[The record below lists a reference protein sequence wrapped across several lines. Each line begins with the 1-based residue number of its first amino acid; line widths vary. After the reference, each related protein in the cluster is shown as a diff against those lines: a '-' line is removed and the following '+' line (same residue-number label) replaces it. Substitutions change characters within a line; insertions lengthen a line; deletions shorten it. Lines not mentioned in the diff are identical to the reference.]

1 MRRYSYILVLL
12 STLLACVAVSCAP
25 ELDEAYVPDNM
36 ETVEVDVLFRVDDM
50 VTKAMTAVEEDT
62 SLKDVWVFQFD
73 GSADASRIVGK
84 PRYYAIEDGASRI
97 GFSKVDDCTVVFLA
111 NTHDAYLELSDVKT
125 FGDIR
130 KKMIRISDGADCYDP
145 DMYDLVS
152 SAVLNGMDFTDPN
165 VNVQP
170 ALSRIFARI
179 SFTLTDSCEDIDIR
193 SVQLCNVP
201 EKVEYLP
208 HLLSSS
214 ELYPTSSQSSRIN
227 YPSEPFTGSSQT
239 YFWYVCA
246 TALIAFL
253 IQSVTY
259 IVHFDRAYKKSLHEL
274 ETYYDEDEGHKIKWV
289 RFCYIISMLTILF
302 VLVYLCLYWFL
313 DYKMEVASVYTIWWL
328 LYMLYLTSNFI
339 SFIGSHKLV
348 LDAFAHKALSAGDL
362 IQKISENKKRKE
374 KKDDDSAQVVISESE
389 IRKLEAALKQ
399 WVDKKSF
406 REYDKSREDIARE
419 LNTTKEIL
427 HHYFISIK
435 KVDFKTWRT
444 ELRIEEAKRL
454 LLKDKN
460 VSTNIIAE
468 ASGFSDRSN
477 FHRQFVKIVGCSP
490 KQWRDSQGHPAGI

>member
-1 MRRYSYILVLL
+1 MISININPQTAVPLIVGVGSTVLAVLL
-12 STLLACVAVSCAP
+12 MLIKIPHSDYSV
-25 ELDEAYVPDNM
+25 
-36 ETVEVDVLFRVDDM
+36 
-50 VTKAMTAVEEDT
+50 K
-62 SLKDVWVFQFD
+62 
-73 GSADASRIVGK
+73 
-84 PRYYAIEDGASRI
+84 
-97 GFSKVDDCTVVFLA
+97 LA
-111 NTHDAYLELSDVKT
+111 NSKIALVVSFLICSFMMFYSMSQYGKSEIKDWDMFLMLSIYIVVHFSTSIISYSMIALLKTEKHKWQGLFVPGLFVSALVAFMLLESYKS
-125 FGDIR
+125 G
-130 KKMIRISDGADCYDP
+130 
-145 DMYDLVS
+145 
-152 SAVLNGMDFTDPN
+152 N
-165 VNVQP
+165 
-170 ALSRIFARI
+170 
-179 SFTLTDSCEDIDIR
+179 
-193 SVQLCNVP
+193 
-201 EKVEYLP
+201 
-208 HLLSSS
+208 
-214 ELYPTSSQSSRIN
+214 
-227 YPSEPFTGSSQT
+227 QT

-246 TALIAFL
+246 AALIAFL

-259 IVHFDRAYKKSLHEL
+259 IVHFDRAYKTSLHEL

-328 LYMLYLTSNFI
+328 IYMLYLTSNFI

-348 LDAFAHKALSAGDL
+348 LDAFAHKALSAGEL

-374 KKDDDSAQVVISESE
+374 KKDNDSAQVVISESE
-389 IRKLEAALKQ
+389 IRKLQAALKQ

-490 KQWRDSQGHPAGI
+490 KQWRDSEGHPAGI

>member
-1 MRRYSYILVLL
+1 MISININPQTAVPLIVGVGSTVLAVLL
-12 STLLACVAVSCAP
+12 MLIKIPHSDYSV
-25 ELDEAYVPDNM
+25 
-36 ETVEVDVLFRVDDM
+36 
-50 VTKAMTAVEEDT
+50 K
-62 SLKDVWVFQFD
+62 
-73 GSADASRIVGK
+73 
-84 PRYYAIEDGASRI
+84 
-97 GFSKVDDCTVVFLA
+97 LA
-111 NTHDAYLELSDVKT
+111 NSKIALVVSFLICSFMMFYSMSQYGKSEIKDWDMFLMLSIYIVVHFSTSIISYSMIALLKTEKHKWQGLFVPGLFVSALVAFMLLESYKS
-125 FGDIR
+125 G
-130 KKMIRISDGADCYDP
+130 
-145 DMYDLVS
+145 
-152 SAVLNGMDFTDPN
+152 N
-165 VNVQP
+165 
-170 ALSRIFARI
+170 
-179 SFTLTDSCEDIDIR
+179 
-193 SVQLCNVP
+193 
-201 EKVEYLP
+201 
-208 HLLSSS
+208 
-214 ELYPTSSQSSRIN
+214 
-227 YPSEPFTGSSQT
+227 QT

-246 TALIAFL
+246 AALIAFL

-259 IVHFDRAYKKSLHEL
+259 IVHFDRAYKTSLHEL

-328 LYMLYLTSNFI
+328 IYMLYLTSNFI

-348 LDAFAHKALSAGDL
+348 LDAFAHKALSAGEL

-490 KQWRDSQGHPAGI
+490 KQWRDSEGHPAGI

>member
-1 MRRYSYILVLL
+1 V
-12 STLLACVAVSCAP
+12 
-25 ELDEAYVPDNM
+25 
-36 ETVEVDVLFRVDDM
+36 
-50 VTKAMTAVEEDT
+50 K
-62 SLKDVWVFQFD
+62 
-73 GSADASRIVGK
+73 
-84 PRYYAIEDGASRI
+84 
-97 GFSKVDDCTVVFLA
+97 LA
-111 NTHDAYLELSDVKT
+111 NSKIA
-125 FGDIR
+125 
-130 KKMIRISDGADCYDP
+130 
-145 DMYDLVS
+145 LV
-152 SAVLNGMDFTDPN
+152 
-165 VNVQP
+165 
-170 ALSRIFARI
+170 I
-179 SFTLTDSCEDIDIR
+179 SFLICSFMMFYSMSQYGKSEIKDWDMFLMLSIYIVVHFSTSIISYSMIALLKHEKHKW
-193 SVQLCNVP
+193 QGLFVP
-201 EKVEYLP
+201 GLFVSALVAFM
-208 HLLSSS
+208 LLESYKSG
-214 ELYPTSSQSSRIN
+214 N
-227 YPSEPFTGSSQT
+227 QT

-246 TALIAFL
+246 AALIAFL

-328 LYMLYLTSNFI
+328 IYMLYLTSNFI

-348 LDAFAHKALSAGDL
+348 LDAFAHKALSAGEL

-490 KQWRDSQGHPAGI
+490 KQWRDSQGHPESL

>member
-1 MRRYSYILVLL
+1 MISININPQTAVPLIVGVGSTVLAVLL
-12 STLLACVAVSCAP
+12 MLIKIPHSDYSV
-25 ELDEAYVPDNM
+25 
-36 ETVEVDVLFRVDDM
+36 
-50 VTKAMTAVEEDT
+50 K
-62 SLKDVWVFQFD
+62 
-73 GSADASRIVGK
+73 
-84 PRYYAIEDGASRI
+84 
-97 GFSKVDDCTVVFLA
+97 LA
-111 NTHDAYLELSDVKT
+111 NSKIA
-125 FGDIR
+125 
-130 KKMIRISDGADCYDP
+130 
-145 DMYDLVS
+145 LV
-152 SAVLNGMDFTDPN
+152 
-165 VNVQP
+165 
-170 ALSRIFARI
+170 I
-179 SFTLTDSCEDIDIR
+179 SFLICSFMMFYSMSQYGKSEIKDWDMFLMLSIYIVVHFSTSIISYSMIALLKTEKHKW
-193 SVQLCNVP
+193 QGLFVP
-201 EKVEYLP
+201 GLFVSALVAFM
-208 HLLSSS
+208 LLESYKSG
-214 ELYPTSSQSSRIN
+214 N
-227 YPSEPFTGSSQT
+227 QT

-246 TALIAFL
+246 AALIAFL

-259 IVHFDRAYKKSLHEL
+259 IVHFDRAYKTSLHEL

-328 LYMLYLTSNFI
+328 IYMLYLTSNFI

-348 LDAFAHKALSAGDL
+348 LDAFAHKALSAGEL

-374 KKDDDSAQVVISESE
+374 KKDNDSAQVVISESE

-490 KQWRDSQGHPAGI
+490 KQWRDSEGHPAGI